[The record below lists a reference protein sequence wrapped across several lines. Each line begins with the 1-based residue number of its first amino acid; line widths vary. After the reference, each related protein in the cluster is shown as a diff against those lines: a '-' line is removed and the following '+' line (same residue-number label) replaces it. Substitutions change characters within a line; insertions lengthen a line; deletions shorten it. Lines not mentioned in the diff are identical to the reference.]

1 MSHAKALRLIV
12 SAQRFTTAVCL
23 CDVRLRS
30 VSDRV
35 NVALSKTSHT
45 SNDLLPFPFFFS
57 PPITPFSRRYHVR
70 TQISS
75 DLSGQNRHGHRETVL
90 NQLMG
95 LTRPRSWPHTRISL
109 LLVTP
114 SYIARIPCSFF
125 RQLRKATE
133 VRERSQ
139 GPVPGKVSIALGTVA
154 PFIFKVICALAGLD
168 RSARTLGLRSDL
180 ITSQCDTV
188 PGARIFSVQ

>member
-1 MSHAKALRLIV
+1 MSHVKALRLIL

-23 CDVRLRS
+23 CDVRLRG
-30 VSDRV
+30 DRV
-35 NVALSKTSHT
+35 SVALSKTSHT

-95 LTRPRSWPHTRISL
+95 PTRPRSWPHTRISL

-133 VRERSQ
+133 VWERSQ
-139 GPVPGKVSIALGTVA
+139 GPVPGMVSIALGTVA